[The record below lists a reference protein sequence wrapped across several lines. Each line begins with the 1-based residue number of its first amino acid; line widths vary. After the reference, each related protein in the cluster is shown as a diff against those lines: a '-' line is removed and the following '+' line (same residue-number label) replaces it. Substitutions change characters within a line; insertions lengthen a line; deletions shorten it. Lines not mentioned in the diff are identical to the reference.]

1 MIFPYAYRNGLIA
14 AGIATAYYIVAYFA
28 GLEFYT
34 NFYTPWIFIIGF
46 IIYFIITLK
55 KIKGFMGNM
64 TFMQGF
70 ANFFVMS
77 VILLTISNIVNYLI
91 VNVIDP
97 EFGIAVNDIVIEKVI
112 GIMESMGAPEESIS
126 ETIIKME
133 EKIESQSSISG
144 LLVDTATVIFW
155 YSIVGLI
162 VAAVLKSKK
171 EDFIETID

>member
-1 MIFPYAYRNGLIA
+1 
-14 AGIATAYYIVAYFA
+14 
-28 GLEFYT
+28 
-34 NFYTPWIFIIGF
+34 
-46 IIYFIITLK
+46 
-55 KIKGFMGNM
+55 MGNM